1 MIYVLRTLEKKGL
14 LISALFL
21 AIVFTSMSYASA
33 PFKSDE
39 SLTRVQKNAVLK
51 VCSDAGFL
59 PFEVRTASGGWTGF
73 DVDMMK
79 DFAKSIDVKLEM
91 VQINFD
97 GIIPALLANKCDM
110 IAAAVTITPE
120 REKVVSFSDVTF
132 ENGLSAALKNT
143 KENRLKYQSFNSL
156 DKENIKIAVRTGSTS
171 DIYLT
176 RSLKYAKIM
185 RFDQDADLLLAVSQ
199 GKANAYVNDSTYV
212 KLTNKTATEKFLI
225 LATPFASEKLSVAAR
240 KQDKILM
247 EKFNSFLK
255 NWKTDGSY
263 KKTEKK
269 YFGE

>member
-1 MIYVLRTLEKKGL
+1 MIHILRTLEKKAVLISTL
-14 LISALFL
+14 LISM
-21 AIVFTSMSYASA
+21 IYSSNSYANEVL
-33 PFKSDE
+33 KLDD

-59 PFEVRTASGGWTGF
+59 PFEIRTASGGWTGF
-73 DVDMMK
+73 DVDMMN
-79 DFAKSIDVKLEM
+79 DFAKHINVKLEM
-91 VQINFD
+91 IQINFD

-110 IAAAVTITPE
+110 IAAALTITPE

-132 ENGLSAALKNT
+132 ENGLSVALKNT
-143 KENRLKYQSFNSL
+143 KENTLKYKNFDSL

-176 RSLKYAKIM
+176 RKLKLAKIM

-212 KLTNKTATEKFLI
+212 KLTNKAATEKFLV
-225 LATPFASEKLSVAAR
+225 LPTPFVSEKLSVAGR
-240 KQDKILM
+240 KRDKLLM

-255 NWKTDGSY
+255 KWKSDGSY